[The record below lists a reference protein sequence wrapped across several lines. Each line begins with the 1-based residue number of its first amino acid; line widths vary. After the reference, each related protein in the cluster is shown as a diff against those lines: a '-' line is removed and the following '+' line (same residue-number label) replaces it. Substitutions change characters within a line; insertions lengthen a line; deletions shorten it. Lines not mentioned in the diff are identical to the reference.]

1 MSESFTYIYSA
12 ERQSEI
18 DAIRKKYLPPE
29 EQENKL
35 EQLRKLD
42 ASLTTGALTA
52 SMALGIASA
61 LVFGTGMC
69 CPGGAF
75 VRGRR
80 DRRAGCPGALPP
92 ARGKAPT
99 ADRTGDPSIDRGTES
114 KIKGISVRSFPALIP
129 L

>member
-1 MSESFTYIYSA
+1 MSESFTYTYSA

-35 EQLRKLD
+35 KQLRKLD

-61 LVFGTGMC
+61 LVFGVGMC
-69 CPGGAF
+69 CFLVWRIWAL
-75 VRGRR
+75 
-80 DRRAGCPGALPP
+80 GALLCML
-92 ARGKAPT
+92 GVIGMLFAPVLYRRLVEKRRQQI
-99 ADRTGDPSIDRGTES
+99 APEILRLTEELS
-114 KIKGISVRSFPALIP
+114 QN
-129 L
+129 